1 MSHSFKPC
9 GAIRARVPKPMRTA
23 LGLIGALL
31 FAGTVTVSVQ
41 QPPPDLSGTW
51 VATKDTPTTV
61 GAAPSAVFGERFAL
75 RHEGKHMALIRP
87 VRGRATALTVA
98 FPLDGSETTV
108 LSPSRACMGQ
118 SGQVITMAWEGDVLR
133 YSIVGTVAPGASV
146 PTRSATPFAYRFR
159 LMTADKLVIETTMR
173 DAASGEIRPVGTVYQ
188 RSTEAL
194 PEDPPAPAKA
204 PPVAPAR
211 IAQVAWIAGDWIQTT
226 STGSVEE
233 RWSTGAGGG
242 MIATSRTLRGDVMTA
257 FEFLCIS
264 EREGTLVY
272 TAMPNAGT
280 ATDFTL
286 TKIDA
291 DSATFEN
298 PAHSFP
304 KMIRYAKR
312 ADGGMDASISGG
324 GTSKPTVFQF
334 NRKQ

>member
-1 MSHSFKPC
+1 
-9 GAIRARVPKPMRTA
+9 MRTA
-23 LGLIGALL
+23 LAFLGAVLT
-31 FAGTVTVSVQ
+31 AGVTTVSVQ
-41 QPPPDLSGTW
+41 QQQPNLSGTW
-51 VATKDTPTTV
+51 VATKEAPATLPAAPTT
-61 GAAPSAVFGERFAL
+61 VFGERFGL
-75 RHEGKHMALIRP
+75 RPEGRNMALIRP

-108 LSPSRACMGQ
+108 LSPSRPCMGQ
-118 SGQVITMAWEGDVLR
+118 SGQVVTMAWEGEVLR
-133 YSIVGTVAPGASV
+133 YSIVATVAPGAIS
-146 PTRSATPFAYRFR
+146 PTRVATPFGYRFR
-159 LMTADKLVIETTMR
+159 SLSADRLVIETTTR
-173 DAASGEIRPVGTVYQ
+173 DAASGETRAVGTVYQ
-188 RSTEAL
+188 RSEDAL
-194 PEDPPAPAKA
+194 PEDPPAPPKA

-211 IAQVAWIAGDWIQTT
+211 IAQVDWIAGDWINTT
-226 STGSVEE
+226 ATGSVEE

-272 TAMPNAGT
+272 TAMPNAGV

-286 TKIDA
+286 TKLDA

-312 ADGGMDASISGG
+312 ADGGLDASISGG
-324 GTSKPTVFQF
+324 GTSKPTVFSF
-334 NRKQ
+334 KRK

>member
-1 MSHSFKPC
+1 
-9 GAIRARVPKPMRTA
+9 MRTTVA
-23 LGLIGALL
+23 LFGALL
-31 FAGTVTVSVQ
+31 IAGTAIVSVQ
-41 QPPPDLSGTW
+41 QPPDLSGTW
-51 VATKDTPTTV
+51 VATKDTLTTV

-75 RHEGKHMALIRP
+75 RVDGKSVALIRP
-87 VRGRATALTVA
+87 VRGRVTAVTAV
-98 FPLDGSETTV
+98 FPLDGTETTV
-108 LSPSRACMGQ
+108 LSISRPCMGQ

-133 YSIVGTVAPGASV
+133 YSIVGTLAPGASA
-146 PTRSATPFAYRFR
+146 PTRPPTPFGYRFR
-159 LMTADKLVIETTMR
+159 SVSADKLVIETSMR

-188 RSTEAL
+188 RSTDVL
-194 PEDPPAPAKA
+194 PEDPPTPAKA

-211 IAQVAWIAGDWIQTT
+211 IAQVAWIAGDWINVTG
-226 STGSVEE
+226 TGSVEE
-233 RWSTGAGGG
+233 RWSTGNGGG

-272 TAMPNAGT
+272 TAMPNAGP

-312 ADGGMDASISGG
+312 ADGGMDATISGG
-324 GTSKPTVFQF
+324 PTSKPTTFSF
-334 NRKQ
+334 KRKQ

>member
-1 MSHSFKPC
+1 
-9 GAIRARVPKPMRTA
+9 MRTA
-23 LGLIGALL
+23 LALVGAFLT
-31 FAGTVTVSVQ
+31 AGSASVSVQ
-41 QPPPDLSGTW
+41 QQPPDLTGTW

-75 RHEGKHMALIRP
+75 RMEGKNIALIRP
-87 VRGRATALTVA
+87 VRGRTTAITAV
-98 FPLDGSETTV
+98 FPLDGTETTV
-108 LSPSRACMGQ
+108 MSITRPCMGQ
-118 SGQVITMAWEGDVLR
+118 SGQVISMAWEADVLR
-133 YSIVGTVAPGASV
+133 YSIVATIAPGAV
-146 PTRSATPFAYRFR
+146 APTRAAMPFHYRFR
-159 LMTADKLVIETTMR
+159 PTAPDTLVLETSMR
-173 DAASGEIRPVGTVYQ
+173 DSPTAEPRAVGTVYK
-188 RSTEAL
+188 RSTETLTA
-194 PEDPPAPAKA
+194 DPPAAGTPPA
-204 PPVAPAR
+204 APAR
-211 IAQVAWIAGDWIQTT
+211 IAEVGWIAGDWIQTT
-226 STGSVEE
+226 ATGSVEE

-298 PAHSFP
+298 PTHSYP

-324 GTSKPTVFQF
+324 GTSKPTTFSF
-334 NRKQ
+334 KRK